1 MTTKPTYT
9 PALRFPDFLND
20 GEWEVKRLGEICIVN
35 PPSKDIPNEFNYL
48 DLESVVAGRI
58 ISCNRIKREGAPSR
72 AQRLVQK
79 YDVLFQMVRPYQ
91 QNNLY
96 FLLEDG
102 QYVASTGY
110 AVLRAKEGVS
120 DSGYLY
126 HIVHSKDFL
135 SQVLQ
140 RCTGSNY
147 PAINSSSLEDICV
160 PFPPLPEQR
169 RIAQALTALDE
180 LIAATNEKLEQMKAY
195 KKGLMQ
201 QLFVDSTGGGKSLKI
216 NYLQIPKLRFPA
228 FYQEKEWEEKKLGE
242 VGYTYTGLSGKDKN
256 DFGHG
261 DAEYITYLNV
271 FSNPIIKQEM
281 NLPIEIDN
289 KQHSVQYGDVFFT
302 TSSETPDEVGM
313 SSVWLENKDNVY
325 LNSFCFG
332 YRLTEEFDYRYL
344 SYYFRS
350 DSFRKRMVVLAQGI
364 SRYNI
369 SKIKAMELPIQYPTI
384 PEQRKIASCLSAMDE
399 TINAYTEKATLLGQY
414 KKGLMQRMFP
424 KQ

>member
-1 MTTKPTYT
+1 MTTKPSYT

-35 PPSKDIPNEFNYL
+35 PPSKDIPEEFHYL

-58 ISCNRIKREGAPSR
+58 IGCNRIKREGAPSR

-160 PFPPLPEQR
+160 PFPPLSEQR

-180 LIAATNEKLEQMKAY
+180 LIAATNERLEQMKAY

-201 QLFVDSTGGGKSLKI
+201 QLFVDSMGGGKSLKI
-216 NYLQIPKLRFPA
+216 NYLQIPKLRFPE
-228 FYQEKEWEEKKLGE
+228 FYEEKEWIYYNGDKMFEPIVNKNHNSDLPVLAITQDQGAIPRDLIDYNVIVSDKSIEAYKVVEIGDFIISLRSFQGGIEYSKFKGLCSPAYIVLRKKSDD
-242 VGYTYTGLSGKDKN
+242 VCD
-256 DFGHG
+256 DF
-261 DAEYITYLNV
+261 
-271 FSNPIIKQEM
+271 
-281 NLPIEIDN
+281 
-289 KQHSVQYGDVFFT
+289 
-302 TSSETPDEVGM
+302 
-313 SSVWLENKDNVY
+313 
-325 LNSFCFG
+325 
-332 YRLTEEFDYRYL
+332 YRYYFKSNQYIKDL
-344 SYYFRS
+344 NRNLEGIRDGKMVSYKQFS
-350 DSFRKRMVVLAQGI
+350 DIM
-364 SRYNI
+364 
-369 SKIKAMELPIQYPTI
+369 I
-384 PEQRKIASCLSAMDE
+384 PCPKYEEQRKIASCLSAMDE
-399 TINAYTEKATLLGQY
+399 TINACTEKVGLLGQY
-414 KKGLMQRMFP
+414 KKGLMQQMFP
-424 KQ
+424 QNQMN